1 MDTKTISFNDLVT
14 GAFDKRDTKLL
25 TKLNLAAKNLE
36 LWNET
41 FLGKVELPNQVQI
54 SVWATPTPA
63 LFFRFAFFF
72 PESEKRYHAET
83 GSGDFCRYWR
93 TAKRF
98 AKEKRD
104 RKDPLFELR
113 EIVEQD

>member
-1 MDTKTISFNDLVT
+1 MDINPISFDDLVT
-14 GAFDKRDTKLL
+14 DAFDKRDTKLL
-25 TKLNLAAKNLE
+25 TTLNLAAKNLE

-41 FLGKVELPNQVQI
+41 FLGKVELPNKVEI

-63 LFFRFAFFF
+63 LFFRFAIFF
-72 PESEKRYHAET
+72 PESRKRYHAQT
-83 GSGDFCRYWR
+83 GSGDFRSFWK

-104 RKDPLFELR
+104 RQDPMFELK
-113 EIVEQD
+113 EIIE